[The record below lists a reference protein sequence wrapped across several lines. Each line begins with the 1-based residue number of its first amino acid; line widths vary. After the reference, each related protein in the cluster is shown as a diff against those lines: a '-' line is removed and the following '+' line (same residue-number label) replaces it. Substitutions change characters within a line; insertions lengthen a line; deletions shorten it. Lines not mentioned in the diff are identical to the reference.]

1 MNSFIKKSALMLGII
16 GVISCSHIEARNF
29 NFEPNIGIST
39 MAGSEQF
46 KTSSGGTKI
55 GANFNYFMNRRISVS
70 TGFSYTS
77 ETMKTGDIFAY
88 SSSYTTTE
96 TLERSYVEI
105 PLVLRGH
112 LYVGKKSHFNL
123 GAGAYYTLGTTT
135 KYKITAFGTNSDT
148 SKDSGYDESD
158 LGLLLQ
164 AGYNISTFKNNHLTL
179 NLEYR
184 IGLTEHKPSAALLAV
199 NTTAKT
205 DKYSGINFRIGH
217 TF

>member
-1 MNSFIKKSALMLGII
+1 MNPLIKKSALMLSII
-16 GVISCSHIEARNF
+16 GMISCRHIEARNF
-29 NFEPNIGIST
+29 NFEPNIGGST
-39 MAGSEQF
+39 LAGNEQF

-55 GANFNYFMNRRISVS
+55 GANLNCFINRRFSVS

-77 ETMKTGDIFAY
+77 EKMNKDSLLSIINTP
-88 SSSYTTTE
+88 E
-96 TLERSYVEI
+96 TLERTYIEI

-123 GAGAYYTLGTTT
+123 GVGAYYTLGTTT
-135 KYKITAFGTNSDT
+135 SYTKKGTTTDT
-148 SKDSGYDESD
+148 EIKKPGYDEND
-158 LGLLLQ
+158 LGILLQ
-164 AGYNISTFKNNHLTL
+164 AGYNISTFKSKHLTL

-184 IGLTEHKPSAALLAV
+184 IGLTEHKPSDEFLAL
-199 NTTAKT
+199 NETAKT